1 MTDVL
6 DAISQATVPD
16 GAEPFT
22 FRLPD
27 GTEQTVQVRGIT
39 WTEIADCA
47 AKAATYTVV
56 EGKTQMGF
64 NSATY
69 RVEVLKLRI
78 LTKPWNSDAV
88 LRKLRP
94 EVGAQIDVLV
104 PSPFGAAAEAEAVP
118 QA

>member
-1 MTDVL
+1 MSELDDV
-6 DAISQATVPD
+6 AQALVPE
-16 GAEPFT
+16 GSEPFT
-22 FRLPD
+22 FKLPS
-27 GTEQTVQVRGIT
+27 GEEKTVQVRAIT

-47 AKAATYTVV
+47 AKAATYSVV

-78 LTKPWNSDAV
+78 LTKPWNSDSV
-88 LRKLRP
+88 LRKLKP

-104 PSPFGAAAEAEAVP
+104 PSPFGAAAEAEPVP
-118 QA
+118 QS